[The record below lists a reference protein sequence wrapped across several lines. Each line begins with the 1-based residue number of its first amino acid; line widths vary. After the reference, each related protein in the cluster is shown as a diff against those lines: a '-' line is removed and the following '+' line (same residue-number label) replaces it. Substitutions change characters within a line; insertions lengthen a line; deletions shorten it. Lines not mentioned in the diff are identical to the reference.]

1 MQYGKIKFSH
11 KRSVIKTQKKCCPVA
26 KPRQHTPKKMYRDQ
40 FSIILEEV
48 QEWFRFGFTKEQIL
62 HLADNVRNAREQGK

>member
-11 KRSVIKTQKKCCPVA
+11 CSGVKKVQKKCRPVT
-26 KPRQHTPKKMYRDQ
+26 KPRQHTHKKSYVDQ
-40 FSIILEEV
+40 FSIILAEV

-62 HLADNVRNAREQGK
+62 HLADNVRKAREQGK